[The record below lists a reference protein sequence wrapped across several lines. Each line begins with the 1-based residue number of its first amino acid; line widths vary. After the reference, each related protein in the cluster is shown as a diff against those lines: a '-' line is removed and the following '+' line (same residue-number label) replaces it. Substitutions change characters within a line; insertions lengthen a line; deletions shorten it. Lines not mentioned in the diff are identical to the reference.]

1 MYQTLC
7 LTESL
12 VFRNRLLFIYSTVSS
27 NFKRTKVHK
36 ETFITFTE
44 LIEVVE
50 SNPTDNNY
58 KSAADNLLEAFT
70 DWPTE
75 NLEVSEMI
83 SELKKEVQDKLTFD
97 NISRF
102 LKTLNPNKD
111 SWKMESLSSILELF
125 DFEQNKS
132 VNKEIELENILEKLT
147 EHYRNKSNC

>member
-1 MYQTLC
+1 M
-7 LTESL
+7 
-12 VFRNRLLFIYSTVSS
+12 FRNRLLFIYSTVSS